1 MTFDPFGDFATRG
14 YLRNLANEKDL
25 AIVRRLEHTSF
36 VTGLEQAF
44 RDLGAAKTLTYENV
58 LAAHKTL
65 FSAVYPWAGEDLL
78 TNLPNRAVSKGTVL
92 FAHPAHIRRA
102 IDDAL
107 ELGQDRTVM
116 AKILPDGRLAR

>member
-1 MTFDPFGDFATRG
+1 VTFDPFGDFATRG

-65 FSAVYPWAGEDLL
+65 FSAVYPWAGEDRL
-78 TNLPNRAVSKGTVL
+78 TNLPNRLS
-92 FAHPAHIRRA
+92 RRA
-102 IDDAL
+102 PSCSRIQRTSAAPSTTRL
-107 ELGQDRTVM
+107 NWDRIAPSWPRGR
-116 AKILPDGRLAR
+116 AK